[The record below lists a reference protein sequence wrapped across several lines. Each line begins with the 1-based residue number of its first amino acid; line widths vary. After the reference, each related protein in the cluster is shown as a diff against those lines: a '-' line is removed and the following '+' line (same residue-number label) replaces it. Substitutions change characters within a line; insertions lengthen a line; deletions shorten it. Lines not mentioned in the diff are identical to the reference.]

1 MAVIYTIGH
10 STRRLEDFLPLLRQ
24 HGIDVLVDV
33 RRFPTSR
40 RHPHF
45 AREALA
51 DALRSAG
58 IEYIHEPEMGGRRS
72 ARPDSPNTA
81 WRTKG
86 FQGYADHMD
95 SPGFRA
101 ALERVLVVASERATA
116 VMCAEITP
124 WRCHRQLIA
133 DALVARG
140 HRVRHIVTS
149 DRVEEHALNP
159 SARVLADGRLIYPA
173 QTGEE

>member
-1 MAVIYTIGH
+1 MDRVALLYTIGH
-10 STRRLEDFLPLLRQ
+10 STHTLEEFLALLRQ
-24 HGIDVLVDV
+24 HAIKVLVDV

-45 AREALA
+45 VREALA
-51 DALRSAG
+51 EALRGAG
-58 IEYIHEPEMGGRRS
+58 VEYVHEPQLGGWRS

-86 FQGYADHMD
+86 FQGYADHMGT
-95 SPGFRA
+95 PEFGT
-101 ALERVLVVASERATA
+101 ALARIVALGSERATA

-133 DALVARG
+133 DSLVAGG
-140 HRVRHIVTS
+140 HRVLHIVTA
-149 DRVEEHALNP
+149 DRIEEHTLNP
-159 SARVLADGRLIYPA
+159 KARVLADGRLIYP
-173 QTGEE
+173 